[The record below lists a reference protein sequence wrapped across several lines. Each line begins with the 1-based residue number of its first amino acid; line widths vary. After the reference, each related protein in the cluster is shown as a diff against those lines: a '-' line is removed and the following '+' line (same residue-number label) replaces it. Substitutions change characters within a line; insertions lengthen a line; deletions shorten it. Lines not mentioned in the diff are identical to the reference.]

1 MNALGWRAEPEHA
14 ISEHTSRVLRWLA
27 RVPSPAAASIDDVS
41 ERIAEGFGELLD
53 AKAISVWIRRLGD
66 EDLTWA
72 ANWGE
77 GSGAAGDRV
86 QSGQSPI
93 PVSATDQDLP
103 GAPLWIAEANGAV
116 ASLSLN
122 LAELAGF
129 DSDTPPSLSVTLGA
143 PLRGGGT
150 QAVGVA
156 LIWLDSPDG
165 LVSEAVQPLLE
176 ATALHA
182 GQLLATAARAERL
195 ARSLRQLGETFAT
208 AIDFKDPRRRGHSGA
223 VSYYAGTIARALD
236 LGEAEVERIEF
247 AALVHDI
254 GRISV
259 PDNILQKSTPLTA
272 SELEVVRAA
281 PARGAAWLE
290 EVDGLSE
297 VADIV
302 RHQGENYD
310 GGGSPD
316 GLVGEAIPLGS
327 RIVAVA
333 TRFAAMTT
341 PRADRGPLSV
351 VGGAL
356 EGLVEQSGTSLDPR
370 IVETFLRALG
380 RSL

>member
-1 MNALGWRAEPEHA
+1 MNVSGWRAEPEHA

-27 RVPSPAAASIDDVS
+27 RVPSPASASIDEVA
-41 ERIAEGFGELLD
+41 ERLAEGFGELLD
-53 AKAISVWIRRLGD
+53 AKAVSLWIRRLGD

-77 GSGAAGDRV
+77 GSGAAGERV
-86 QSGQSPI
+86 EAGQSPV
-93 PVSATDQDLP
+93 PVSARREDLP
-103 GAPLWIAEANGAV
+103 GTPLWIAEAGGATV
-116 ASLSLN
+116 SLSLN

-129 DSDTPPSLSVTLGA
+129 DPENPPSLAVTLGA
-143 PLRGGGT
+143 PMRGGGSL
-150 QAVGVA
+150 AVGIA
-156 LIWLDSPDG
+156 LLWLDSPDG
-165 LVSEAVQPLLE
+165 LLSEGLQALVE
-176 ATALHA
+176 AAATHA

-223 VSYYAGTIARALD
+223 VSYYAGTIARALELD
-236 LGEAEVERIEF
+236 EAEVERIEF

-259 PDNILQKSTPLTA
+259 PDNILQKTSPLTPG
-272 SELEVVRAA
+272 ELEIVRAA

-290 EVDGLSE
+290 EVDGLFE

-310 GGGSPD
+310 GSGSPD

-327 RIVAVA
+327 RIVAVG

-356 EGLVEQSGTSLDPR
+356 EGLVEQSGSSLDPR